1 MNQPCRWLSLLTA
14 TATWRYERCLC
25 CTVDNANHS
34 CGKKKERNRHDG
46 VSGERTGAWCCLGL
60 VYSNSVWTIGCAM
73 IVLVLSSYLIPR
85 LQTKR
90 NQEGLVQQCMNYS
103 FFLTTCRVL
112 FLCWHE
118 SYSCAE
124 CVLRC
129 FSAKRNGQKKGMCG
143 FCSVSAS
150 LPVLVGKRRCPLQ
163 QGCKCATRRSSEWSR
178 GRQTWIQQIL
188 LRVGWVWMERT
199 KVNWTV

>member
-1 MNQPCRWLSLLTA
+1 
-14 TATWRYERCLC
+14 
-25 CTVDNANHS
+25 
-34 CGKKKERNRHDG
+34 
-46 VSGERTGAWCCLGL
+46 
-60 VYSNSVWTIGCAM
+60 M

-129 FSAKRNGQKKGMCG
+129 FSAKRNGQKKGMYG

-150 LPVLVGKRRCPLQ
+150 LRYLWGKEGAHCNKGASVPHVDLLNGQGVVKHGFSRSFFVWGGFGWNEQKSIEQCKMVGVYLGHRWVRWVSLAICT
-163 QGCKCATRRSSEWSR
+163 ASS
-178 GRQTWIQQIL
+178 
-188 LRVGWVWMERT
+188 
-199 KVNWTV
+199 WTGLH

>member
-1 MNQPCRWLSLLTA
+1 
-14 TATWRYERCLC
+14 
-25 CTVDNANHS
+25 
-34 CGKKKERNRHDG
+34 
-46 VSGERTGAWCCLGL
+46 
-60 VYSNSVWTIGCAM
+60 M

-129 FSAKRNGQKKGMCG
+129 FSAKRNGQKKGMYG

-150 LPVLVGKRRCPLQ
+150 LRYLWGKEGAHCNKGPSVPHVDLLNGQGVVKHGFSRSFIVWGGFGWNEQRSIEKCKMVGLYLGHR
-163 QGCKCATRRSSEWSR
+163 
-178 GRQTWIQQIL
+178 
-188 LRVGWVWMERT
+188 WVRWGVFPST
-199 KVNWTV
+199 DLW

>member
-1 MNQPCRWLSLLTA
+1 
-14 TATWRYERCLC
+14 
-25 CTVDNANHS
+25 
-34 CGKKKERNRHDG
+34 
-46 VSGERTGAWCCLGL
+46 
-60 VYSNSVWTIGCAM
+60 M

-129 FSAKRNGQKKGMCG
+129 FSAKRNGQKKGMYG

-150 LPVLVGKRRCPLQ
+150 LRYLWGKEGAHCNKGASVPHVDLLMVKGSSNMDSADPSSCGVGLNGTNKRSIEQ
-163 QGCKCATRRSSEWSR
+163 CKM
-178 GRQTWIQQIL
+178 
-188 LRVGWVWMERT
+188 VGVYLGHRWVRWGVFPST
-199 KVNWTV
+199 DLW

>member
-1 MNQPCRWLSLLTA
+1 
-14 TATWRYERCLC
+14 
-25 CTVDNANHS
+25 
-34 CGKKKERNRHDG
+34 
-46 VSGERTGAWCCLGL
+46 
-60 VYSNSVWTIGCAM
+60 M

-199 KVNWTV
+199 KGQLKQCKMVGVYLGHRWVRWVSLAICTASSWTGLH